1 MVSAFSTWK
10 RLAMAALLLLWA
22 AGFAHAQGDAKPA
35 GTNSSIS
42 GGAEKTVP
50 GQGMMDRFQDSLF
63 GTHKPMDVS
72 PPSAPETPHRRPHL
86 TPPPDEKTR
95 QRMDEQRNWVFS
107 GMNELNS
114 PQSTEELTGV
124 PELGP
129 DGRPKAKLS
138 AMEKYYKS
146 LDGDPSS
153 LSNQMPDLV
162 TMMWT
167 VKQLSGTNS
176 LSPLIFA
183 FPNGDPALLKNLMM
197 LPQMNPVNGDMAT
210 PDDSVS
216 PPRSVT
222 AAAAAAAADRDQKRH
237 RDAFKQMLGI
247 GPDAPAAAPASFGS
261 AGSFAPA
268 RPAAPSAFNPSYAP
282 VAAPYTPNSLS
293 PVTTGFPP
301 AAASSYHPYDPG
313 FATSP
318 ANPGGINS
326 QNDRTSFSP
335 PSRALQPPPLDPY
348 TANFPKRKF

>member
-1 MVSAFSTWK
+1 
-10 RLAMAALLLLWA
+10 MAALLLLWA
-22 AGFAHAQGDAKPA
+22 AGFALAQGDAKPA

-50 GQGMMDRFQDSLF
+50 GQGAMDKFQDSIF

-72 PPSAPETPHRRPHL
+72 LPEVPDLTPHQRPQI
-86 TPPPDEKTR
+86 TPPPDERAK
-95 QRMDEQRNWVFS
+95 QRMDARRNWVFS
-107 GMNELNS
+107 GMNDLNS
-114 PQSTEELTGV
+114 QQPSTQELMGM

-129 DGRPKAKLS
+129 DGREKPRLS
-138 AMEKYYKS
+138 AMEKYYNG
-146 LDGDPSS
+146 LDGDKSS
-153 LSNQMPDLV
+153 ISNKMPDLA

-197 LPQMNPVNGDMAT
+197 LPQMNPVSGDITT

-216 PPRSVT
+216 PPDSVT

-237 RDAFKQMLGI
+237 RDTFKQMLGI
-247 GPDAPAAAPASFGS
+247 GPEAPGGAPASFGS
-261 AGSFAPA
+261 AGNFAPA
-268 RPAAPSAFNPSYAP
+268 RAAAPSGFNPSYAP
-282 VAAPYTPNSLS
+282 VTAPYTPNSLS
-293 PVTTGFPP
+293 PVTTGFTP
-301 AAASSYHPYDPG
+301 ATASSYHPYDPG
-313 FATSP
+313 FAVSP
-318 ANPGGINS
+318 ANPAGINV
-326 QNDRTSFSP
+326 QNDRTSFSQ